1 MNFST
6 FKLALATPV
15 IAVAL
20 SACGSSSI
28 SGFEDL
34 GNKADA
40 VTKRVDEIGGD
51 DPESGIYT
59 NKTEAQEM
67 PTEGTA
73 SYAGFAGFW
82 LNDDQQQVR
91 TDMAE
96 NDTPVLAAEL
106 NLVADFATSKISG
119 SMTNFQISEE
129 GNSVNG
135 TIDVSDGSIS
145 GGNLLADLS
154 GNLNG
159 NVDGQEEEHTFTGTM
174 DGTFLGDGAEA
185 VVGGIEGSLSDGT
198 FVAGEWEAVVQ
209 D

>member
-1 MNFST
+1 M
-6 FKLALATPV
+6 
-15 IAVAL
+15 
-20 SACGSSSI
+20 
-28 SGFEDL
+28 
-34 GNKADA
+34 
-40 VTKRVDEIGGD
+40 
-51 DPESGIYT
+51 
-59 NKTEAQEM
+59 
-67 PTEGTA
+67 
-73 SYAGFAGFW
+73 
-82 LNDDQQQVR
+82 
-91 TDMAE
+91 
-96 NDTPVLAAEL
+96 
-106 NLVADFATSKISG
+106 VADFATSKLSG